1 MDLAYDGDTEENDNY
16 IPKKRRKNPRVRKLN
31 INKQPVPSCAKY
43 KPSENVTENSNRR
56 TTDSACSANDET
68 ISDEIQQ
75 SGKMRKIQ
83 NYK

>member
-1 MDLAYDGDTEENDNY
+1 MAVTIPKISYDGDAEENDNY

-56 TTDSACSANDET
+56 TTGCNNIAD
-68 ISDEIQQ
+68 IL
-75 SGKMRKIQ
+75 
-83 NYK
+83 